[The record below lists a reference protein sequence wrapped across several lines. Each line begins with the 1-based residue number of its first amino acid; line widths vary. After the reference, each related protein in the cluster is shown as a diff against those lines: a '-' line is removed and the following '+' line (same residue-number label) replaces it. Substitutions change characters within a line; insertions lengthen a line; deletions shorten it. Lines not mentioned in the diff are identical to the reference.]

1 MCPERMGGSA
11 RLFPVFQKRWI
22 LGGALCW
29 CHGLNGIPWIVIPTL
44 CAALGDFS
52 VGLFPQESEI
62 SEHMKELQFS
72 DSVASDS
79 KSYLGLVSLL

>member
-1 MCPERMGGSA
+1 M
-11 RLFPVFQKRWI
+11 
-22 LGGALCW
+22 
-29 CHGLNGIPWIVIPTL
+29 VITTL

-72 DSVASDS
+72 DSVASDP

>member
-1 MCPERMGGSA
+1 M
-11 RLFPVFQKRWI
+11 
-22 LGGALCW
+22 
-29 CHGLNGIPWIVIPTL
+29 VITTL
-44 CAALGDFS
+44 CVAPGDFS

-72 DSVASDS
+72 DSVASDP